1 MGITMDEAVLR
12 EIERRISV
20 LENYATTL
28 PFYAFKKRADT
39 RNLINRHEARLRQS
53 IKNAEIER
61 KSGIDPRRFD
71 PQNELDIALLNL
83 LASPPA
89 PDS

>member
-1 MGITMDEAVLR
+1 MKMTMEEAVLR

-20 LENYATTL
+20 LENYITTL
-28 PFYAFKKRADT
+28 PFYALKKRANT
-39 RNLINRHEARLRQS
+39 RNLISRHEARLRQS
-53 IKNAEIER
+53 RKNAEIER
-61 KSGIDPRRFD
+61 KRGMDPRRFD

-89 PDS
+89 PES